1 MAVPEWPVKMS
12 GGFSAKYGSTKSLL
26 LSVFMYNIR
35 KHMLKKGI
43 NAYEEKEFVKE
54 SFCYTIK

>member
-12 GGFSAKYGSTKSLL
+12 GGFSAKYGSTQSLL

-35 KHMLKKGI
+35 KRMLKK
-43 NAYEEKEFVKE
+43 ALMPMKRK
-54 SFCYTIK
+54 SL